1 MPMIDIY
8 AAAGTFTE
16 THKLATDAAALIK
29 AVEGVPDIAMF
40 RKNTAAFIHEGL
52 RRRIMEKG
60 ATPVDNHFMDRV
72 PDSLAVAQ
80 YHIEW

>member
-1 MPMIDIY
+1 MIDIY

-40 RKNTAAFIHEGL
+40 RKNTAAFIHEGEYPEVGGV
-52 RRRIMEKG
+52 RRTSIG
-60 ATPVDNHFMDRV
+60 SPHGGN
-72 PDSLAVAQ
+72 
-80 YHIEW
+80 